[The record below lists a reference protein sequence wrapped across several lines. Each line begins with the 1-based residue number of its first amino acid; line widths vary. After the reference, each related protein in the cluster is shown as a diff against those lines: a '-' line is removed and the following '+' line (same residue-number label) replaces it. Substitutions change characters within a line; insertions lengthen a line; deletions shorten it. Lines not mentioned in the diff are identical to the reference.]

1 MHDIWNPWHGCVK
14 VSEGCKNCYMYA
26 LDKAR
31 GQDGRRI
38 YRTADRTIPI
48 QRDRQGNFKYRPG
61 EFIRVCMTSDFF
73 LEDADAWREEAWAVM
88 RERRDLKFYLLTKRA
103 ERITRCLPVDWGG
116 GWENVMLSVTAE
128 NQKRADERLP
138 QLLAVPAKHRG
149 ISCAP
154 LLGPVSLAP
163 YLAAA
168 RFDQVTAGGENY
180 GGERPCHWEWVQ
192 QLSQECRTT
201 DTTFAFLETGT
212 VFVKDG
218 RTYRLP
224 GKTLQ
229 TKMAYRS
236 QASYEGRRLSWHLTD
251 GLGLEIPESDR
262 HHPVFDGP
270 NCAECAGK
278 LICNGCSHCGLCGM
292 SS

>member
-1 MHDIWNPWHGCVK
+1 
-14 VSEGCKNCYMYA
+14 
-26 LDKAR
+26 
-31 GQDGRRI
+31 
-38 YRTADRTIPI
+38 
-48 QRDRQGNFKYRPG
+48 
-61 EFIRVCMTSDFF
+61 MTSDFF
-73 LEDADAWREEAWAVM
+73 LEDADAWREETWNIM
-88 RERRDLKFYLLTKRA
+88 RERRDLKFYLLTKGA
-103 ERITRCLPVDWGG
+103 EHIARCLPADWGD
-116 GWENVMLSVTAE
+116 GWENVMLSVTDE

-138 QLLAVPAKHRG
+138 FLLTVPTKHRG

-163 YLAAA
+163 YLAAVL
-168 RFDQVTAGGENY
+168 FDQVTAGGGNY

-229 TKMAYRS
+229 AKMAYRS

-278 LICNGCSHCGLCGM
+278 LICNGCSHCGLCKK

>member
-26 LDKAR
+26 LDKVR

-48 QRDRQGNFKYRPG
+48 RRDNFKYRPG

-73 LEDADAWREEAWAVM
+73 LEEADAWRDEAWRVM
-88 RERRDLKFYLLTKRA
+88 RERRDIKFYLLTKRA
-103 ERITRCLPVDWGG
+103 ERITSCLPADWGD
-116 GWENVMLSVTAE
+116 GWENIMLSVTAE

-149 ISCAP
+149 VSCAP

-168 RFDQVTAGGENY
+168 PFDQVTAGGENY
-180 GGERPCHWEWVQ
+180 GGERPCHWEWIQ
-192 QLSQECRTT
+192 QLSQECRAA

-212 VFVKDG
+212 VFVKDD

-229 TKMAYRS
+229 AKMAYRS
-236 QASYEGRRLSWHLTD
+236 QASYEGRRLPWHLTD

-278 LICNGCSHCGLCGM
+278 LICNGCSHCGLCEK

>member
-1 MHDIWNPWHGCVK
+1 
-14 VSEGCKNCYMYA
+14 
-26 LDKAR
+26 
-31 GQDGRRI
+31 
-38 YRTADRTIPI
+38 
-48 QRDRQGNFKYRPG
+48 
-61 EFIRVCMTSDFF
+61 
-73 LEDADAWREEAWAVM
+73 
-88 RERRDLKFYLLTKRA
+88 
-103 ERITRCLPVDWGG
+103 
-116 GWENVMLSVTAE
+116 MLSVTAE

-138 QLLAVPAKHRG
+138 FLLTVPAKHRG
-149 ISCAP
+149 VSCAP

-163 YLAAA
+163 YLAATH
-168 RFDQVTAGGENY
+168 FDQVSAGGENY
-180 GGERPCHWEWVQ
+180 GGERPCHWERVQ

-212 VFVKDG
+212 VFIKDG

-229 TKMAYRS
+229 AKMAYRS
-236 QASYEGRRLSWHLTD
+236 QASYEGRRFSWHLID
-251 GLGLEIPESDR
+251 GLGLEIPKSDR

-278 LICNGCSHCGLCGM
+278 LICNGCSHCGLCRK